1 MSKSAYAH
9 FIGIGGAG
17 MSAIARVLH
26 ERGAVVSGS
35 DLKESKYARRL
46 SEAGVCIYI
55 GHDAD
60 NLGDPEIVVTSSA
73 ITDKNPELAEAKRRG
88 VPIWPR
94 AKMLAHLAENRQTV
108 AVAGTHGKTSTSAMV
123 ASMLHDMGEDPTFL
137 IGGEVVAFGTNGGCG
152 EGPHYV
158 VEADESDGSFIYLNP
173 AVALVTNIEAEH
185 LDHYGTLEKV
195 ESTFVEFMAK
205 VPEDG
210 TLVLYADDT
219 RLLELSADLTARK
232 VTYGSCDS
240 ADVRYHSLR
249 PDGLGTSFSISLPNG
264 SSVDAFVPIPGE
276 HMVANATG
284 AVAVAVALGLDG
296 AAAARGILAFAGVKR
311 RFDKV
316 GEVAGVSIVDDYAH
330 HPTEIRAT
338 LGAAR
343 GVRPRRLWALFQ
355 PHRYSRTE
363 TLGPEFGDAFDM
375 ADRVVVMDVYSAGEV
390 PIPGVSG
397 KTVIDSVL
405 EVSPRAQ
412 VTYLP
417 HRADIAPYLA
427 DRVKSGDMVMTMGA
441 GDVTTMGPEI
451 LRALAPQ
458 EEGAGCR

>member
-26 ERGAVVSGS
+26 ERGATVSGS
-35 DLKESKYARRL
+35 DLKESKYARKL
-46 SEAGVCIYI
+46 SEAGVRVCI
-55 GHDAD
+55 GHEAD

-73 ITDKNPELAEAKRRG
+73 ITDRNPELAEAKRRG
-88 VPIWPR
+88 LPIWPR
-94 AKMLAHLAENRQTV
+94 AKMLAHLAEDRKTV
-108 AVAGTHGKTSTSAMV
+108 AIAGTHGKTSTSAMV
-123 ASMLHDMGEDPTFL
+123 ASMLHGMGEDPTFL

-152 EGPHYV
+152 EGAHYV
-158 VEADESDGSFIYLNP
+158 VEADESDGSFVYLDP
-173 AVALVTNIEAEH
+173 SVALVTNIEAEH

-205 VPEDG
+205 VPKDG
-210 TLVLYADDT
+210 TLVLCADDA
-219 RLLELSADLTARK
+219 RLVELSEGLDARK
-232 VTYGSCDS
+232 ITYGSCDS
-240 ADVRYHSLR
+240 AMVRYHSLKQ
-249 PDGLGTSFSISLPNG
+249 DGLGTSFSITLSDG
-264 SSVDAFVPIPGE
+264 STVDASVPVPGE

-284 AVAVAVALGLDG
+284 AVAVAVALGLN
-296 AAAARGILAFAGVKR
+296 AADAARGLRTFAGVKR
-311 RFDKV
+311 RFDHI
-316 GEVAGVSIVDDYAH
+316 GEAAGVSVVDDYAH
-330 HPTEIRAT
+330 HPTEIKAT
-338 LGAAR
+338 LSAAR
-343 GVRPRRLWALFQ
+343 AVEPRKLWALFQ

-375 ADRVVVMDVYSAGEV
+375 ADRVVIMDVYSAGEV

-405 EVSPRAQ
+405 DASARAQ
-412 VTYLP
+412 IAYLP

-427 DRVKSGDMVMTMGA
+427 GRVRPGDMVMTMGA

-451 LRALAPQ
+451 LRALTSHG
-458 EEGAGCR
+458 EGTGCR